1 MSDPM
6 TKQRDRGFSLIE
18 VMMTTAVIGMVMA
31 VVSTALVLTIRQQEN
46 TAGRLNVARGEQNLG
61 TWLPADL
68 ASGEEVS
75 IDPAV
80 SPCGT
85 NCPSGTTVRGS
96 NAIMLTWTSLG
107 AGATS
112 SVETTTKVSYRYAQ
126 VDGGYILERVECKT
140 FDGGPPSCQQH
151 IVVSDMDAPPLG
163 TNFVAGETAPSW
175 AFEVTAPLPP
185 DDDGSGVPTQQT
197 EVNAKNAQRVMVTI
211 NGGGLSVGAGGG
223 RNQIVLGA
231 GGTQRLEIDGASVLG
246 TPTFTQARSRCGGDI
261 VIIVDESGSIGSA
274 ITNVR
279 DAVADFV
286 ETFTGT
292 PVRLKVVRFSTR
304 ATVLGT
310 TGWSRWFNMLNDTDV
325 SQLTTATAGLVSN
338 GGTNWED
345 GLHRTF
351 YNSDGTVQSVIPD
364 LVVFFTDGVPT
375 YSRVD
380 FTNAAGPTNP
390 PARLD
395 GYPAATGNTY
405 NQEAWFRANH
415 IAQTFRG
422 SVRFIGVGVGSG
434 ITSSSTW
441 LTGSPATMNY
451 ERGNN
456 VVWERNQNFLWE
468 RGNNVR
474 WQRGNALAFERG
486 FRWSGSSKLYSAPFT
501 NWEST
506 TRSTYESNN
515 TVAGESDG
523 WRTRATG
530 TSTSWSNTTQV
541 LYERSNTN
549 NTSTDGW
556 RTLQTS
562 TSTSWSSVTQA
573 DFETY
578 NVTAD
583 SSDGWRTRLSSLSNT
598 WSTSTQADYERYNTD
613 ATSNDGWRTRQTSAS
628 TSWTAVTA
636 AEFNAYNT
644 TDDQSDGWRSFET
657 SYLIPSS
664 VSNGTVLRRLISGND
679 HGVAAIL
686 QNGQYTN
693 ATQADNYVL
702 PNWDQLDDA
711 LRAVALAECG
721 GTLTVQT
728 RVGSAAAG
736 DPFTYQNT
744 GITNSAGNAIESEL
758 RVVTTTPV
766 FPSGTFDFDIGSGTY
781 VDVTLEPTNT
791 SGLLAYVPG
800 TWSCRA
806 GSNPRAVTTF
816 PVGNA
821 GWRGLTVRVA
831 ANEAVSC
838 IHSVTRT

>member
-1 MSDPM
+1 MSEP
-6 TKQRDRGFSLIE
+6 TPKTQDRGFSLIE

-68 ASGEEVS
+68 ASGEEIS

-80 SPCGT
+80 SPCGDD
-85 NCPSGTTVRGS
+85 CPAGTTVRGS
-96 NAIMLTWTSLG
+96 NAIMLSWTSLG

-112 SVETTTKVSYRYAQ
+112 SVVTTTTVSYRYAQ
-126 VDGGYILERVECKT
+126 VDGGFILERVECKT

-151 IVVSDMDAPPLG
+151 IVVSDMDPPPVG
-163 TNFVAGETAPSW
+163 TTFVAGETAPSW

-185 DDDGSGVPTQQT
+185 DDDGSGTPAPET

-211 NGGGLSVGAGGG
+211 NGGGLSIGAGGG

-231 GGTQRLEIDGASVLG
+231 GGTTRLEIDGASVLG

-261 VIIVDESGSIGSA
+261 VIIVDESGSIGSSM
-274 ITNVR
+274 TNVR
-279 DAVADFV
+279 EAVADFV

-310 TGWSRWFNMLNDTDV
+310 TGWSRWFNMLNDSDV
-325 SQLTTATAGLVSN
+325 AELTTATAGLVSS

-375 YSRVD
+375 YSRVN
-380 FTNAAGPTNP
+380 FTNATAPIEP

-395 GYPAATGNTY
+395 GYPAANGAVY
-405 NQEAWFRANH
+405 NQEAFFRANH

-486 FRWSGSSKLYSAPFT
+486 FHWSGSNKRYYAPFS
-501 NWEST
+501 NWESV

-530 TSTSWSNTTQV
+530 TSTSWSNTTQT

-562 TSTSWSSVTQA
+562 ASTTWTSVSQS
-573 DFETY
+573 DYETY
-578 NVTAD
+578 NTTAD
-583 SSDGWRTRLSSLSNT
+583 QSDGWRTRLSSLSST
-598 WSTSTQADYERYNTD
+598 WVSSTQSVYEAYNVD
-613 ATSNDGWRTRQTSAS
+613 STSNDGWRTRQTSAS
-628 TSWTAVTA
+628 TSWTAVSEA
-636 AEFNAYNT
+636 DYLAYNT
-644 TDDQSDGWRSFET
+644 TDDQNDGWRSFET

-664 VSNGTVLRRLISGND
+664 VNNGTILRRLIAGND

-686 QNGQYTN
+686 QGGQYVN
-693 ATQADNYVL
+693 AAQADNYVL

-728 RVGSAAAG
+728 KVGTAAAG

-744 GITNSAGNAIESEL
+744 EIEDSSGNLVESEL
-758 RVVTTTPV
+758 RVVTTTSV
-766 FPSGTFDFDIGSGTY
+766 YPSGTFDFDIASGTY

-791 SGLLAYVPG
+791 SGLLAYEPG
-800 TWSCRA
+800 VWSCRA
-806 GSNPRAVTTF
+806 GSSPRALTTF
-816 PVGNA
+816 PIPGSD
-821 GWRGLTVRVA
+821 WRGLRVRVA

-838 IHSVTRT
+838 VHTVTRT